1 MPALAIAAAFRAAHP
16 ASRVALV
23 GAQRGIEARLLPSR
37 DFPFTLLAA
46 EPIYRRQWWK
56 NLRWPF
62 LLPGLLRQVDR
73 LLDEE
78 RPGFVLGTGGY
89 AAGPVVWRAAR
100 RGIRTAMLEL
110 NAYPGLAVR
119 WLAKSVNELWLG
131 SPEAR
136 AHLKPGARTEVID
149 TGVPITPPDPALRP
163 EAMQRYGLDPA
174 RLVLLIT
181 GGSQGAVA
189 LNQVVA
195 EWLQSGGGERLQVLW
210 STGKGS
216 HARFAALHR
225 PPAVQVFE
233 FLDPIGPAYSVADLA
248 LTRAGMM
255 TVAELCAWGIPAI
268 LVPLPT
274 AAADHQMF
282 NAHALAN
289 AGASVLLLER
299 EFTADAFAKT
309 VLPLVHDANRLGALA
324 KSARGRGHPNAARTI
339 VAKVLELSQVQ

>member
-1 MPALAIAAAFRAAHP
+1 MPALAVATSLRLARP
-16 ASRVALV
+16 DCRVVLV
-23 GAQRGIEARLLPSR
+23 GAERGIEARLLPGR
-37 DFPFTLLAA
+37 DFPYTLLAA

-62 LLPGLLRQVDR
+62 LIPGLLRQVDR

-119 WLAKSVNELWLG
+119 WLAKSVNEIWLG

-136 AHLKPGARTEVID
+136 AQLKPGPRTEIID
-149 TGVPITPPDPALRP
+149 TGTPITPPDSALRP
-163 EAMQRYGLDPA
+163 DAMRRFALDPA

-274 AAADHQMF
+274 AAADHQTP
-282 NAHALAN
+282 NAQAMAD
-289 AGASVLLLER
+289 AGAAIHLPQRELTAAQLTQLLDALRSDAPRR
-299 EFTADAFAKT
+299 EAM
-309 VLPLVHDANRLGALA
+309 R
-324 KSARGRGHPNAARTI
+324 NAALRRARPTAMADI
-339 VAKVLELSQVQ
+339 LARIGVSSG

>member
-1 MPALAIAAAFRAAHP
+1 MPALAVATALRQAHP
-16 ASRVALV
+16 VWRVALV
-23 GAQRGIEARLLPSR
+23 GAERGIEARLLPSR

-62 LLPGLLRQVDR
+62 LIPGLLRQVDR

-100 RGIRTAMLEL
+100 RGMRTAMLEL
-110 NAYPGLAVR
+110 NAFPGLAVR
-119 WLAKSVNELWLG
+119 WLAKSVDEIWLG

-136 AHLKPGARTEVID
+136 AHLKPGRRTEILD
-149 TGVPITPPDPALRP
+149 TGVPITPPDPAIRP
-163 EAMQRYGLDPA
+163 EAMLRFGLDPA

-181 GGSQGAVA
+181 GGSQGALA

-195 EWLQSGGGERLQVLW
+195 EWLQSGGAERLQVLW
-210 STGKGS
+210 STGTAS

-233 FLDPIGPAYSVADLA
+233 FLDPIAPGYAVADLA

-274 AAADHQMF
+274 AAADHQTP
-282 NAHALAN
+282 NAQAMAT
-289 AGASVLLLER
+289 AGAAIHLPQHELSVARLTELLDRLRSDAPRR
-299 EFTADAFAKT
+299 EAMRSAAVGRARPNATADI
-309 VLPLVHDANRLGALA
+309 LA
-324 KSARGRGHPNAARTI
+324 RIGVSSG
-339 VAKVLELSQVQ
+339 

>member
-181 GGSQGAVA
+181 GGSQGAQA

-195 EWLQSGGGERLQVLW
+195 DWLQSGGSERLQVLW
-210 STGKGS
+210 STGKAGY
-216 HARFAALHR
+216 ARFAALQR

-274 AAADHQMF
+274 AAADHQTP
-282 NAHALAN
+282 NAQALAA
-289 AGASVLLLER
+289 AGGAIHLPQQELSVARLSALLDSLRSDAPRREAMRSAALGRARPGAMADILER
-299 EFTADAFAKT
+299 IG
-309 VLPLVHDANRLGALA
+309 VSSG
-324 KSARGRGHPNAARTI
+324 
-339 VAKVLELSQVQ
+339 